1 MVTITLDADRCTQC
15 GKCIAMFDGYCI
27 TGRSGYP
34 VFDPLV
40 CNTCQK
46 CVAIC
51 PTRAIL
57 VNGVYAEKIDSTPV
71 LTADELERFLE
82 RRRSTKLFRD
92 KPLSRDLVERIVA
105 SARYAPNQNKN
116 ITVHVVTDPGILK
129 LMDESALRIIRRTR
143 RVLFGFPPLTWFFSL
158 FSRNLTVI
166 RRKMDRDLVQ
176 RGAVLKK
183 NAQAAIILTGD
194 KRVPVTE
201 HSAPYLLSTM
211 GLVAQSLG
219 VGSCLMDALLLSLR
233 ISRALRDRLA
243 IRENVLGVML
253 LGYSAEAIVNI
264 PRGYQVESVWHD

>member
-1 MVTITLDADRCTQC
+1 M
-15 GKCIAMFDGYCI
+15 
-27 TGRSGYP
+27 
-34 VFDPLV
+34 
-40 CNTCQK
+40 
-46 CVAIC
+46 
-51 PTRAIL
+51 
-57 VNGVYAEKIDSTPV
+57 EKIQP
-71 LTADELERFLE
+71 
-82 RRRSTKLFRD
+82 RSRPCRD
-92 KPLSRDLVERIVA
+92 FHA

-166 RRKMDRDLVQ
+166 RRKMDRDLVL